1 MVTKRRED
9 VARTGKRLPATAWAA
24 TGATAGN
31 GQTDL
36 SEDERRRMIAEA
48 AYFRAA
54 GRGFAPGGELEDWL
68 AAQREVDAL
77 LAAGRLGR
85 QPFGAMGIGPG
96 AKRIG
101 ALVETPPAE
110 ATAR

>member
-1 MVTKRRED
+1 MVTRRREN
-9 VARTGKRLPATAWAA
+9 VAGAGKRLPATEGKAMDVT
-24 TGATAGN
+24 TGN
-31 GQTDL
+31 SQTVF

-54 GRGFAPGGELEDWL
+54 RREFAPGGELEDWL

-77 LAAGRLGR
+77 LEAGRLGR
-85 QPFGAMGIGPG
+85 QPFGTEDIGPG

-101 ALVETPPAE
+101 PLAETPPAE

>member
-1 MVTKRRED
+1 MVTRRRED
-9 VARTGKRLPATAWAA
+9 VARTGKRLPATAGTAM
-24 TGATAGN
+24 GATAGN
-31 GQTDL
+31 SQTDF

-54 GRGFAPGGELEDWL
+54 RRGFAPGGELEDWL
-68 AAQREVDAL
+68 AAEREVYAL
-77 LAAGRLGR
+77 TGAGRLVR
-85 QPFGAMGIGPG
+85 QPFGTEAIGPV

-101 ALVETPPAE
+101 ALPETPPAE

>member
-1 MVTKRRED
+1 M
-9 VARTGKRLPATAWAA
+9 
-24 TGATAGN
+24 GATAGN
-31 GQTDL
+31 SQTDF
-36 SEDERRRMIAEA
+36 SEDERRRMIAKA

-54 GRGFAPGGELEDWL
+54 QRGFAPGGELEDWL

-77 LAAGRLGR
+77 LEAGRLGR
-85 QPFGAMGIGPG
+85 QPFGTEAIGLG

-101 ALVETPPAE
+101 PLAETPPAE

>member
-1 MVTKRRED
+1 M
-9 VARTGKRLPATAWAA
+9 
-24 TGATAGN
+24 GATAGN
-31 GQTDL
+31 SQTDF

-77 LAAGRLGR
+77 LEAGRLAQRPIGTE
-85 QPFGAMGIGPG
+85 GIGPG

-101 ALVETPPAE
+101 PLAETPPAE

>member
-1 MVTKRRED
+1 MTRSAKGMAETEGAAMGVTTGNS
-9 VARTGKRLPATAWAA
+9 RT
-24 TGATAGN
+24 
-31 GQTDL
+31 DF

-77 LAAGRLGR
+77 LEAGRLGQ
-85 QPFGAMGIGPG
+85 QPFGTMGIRPC

>member
-9 VARTGKRLPATAWAA
+9 VARSRKRLPATAGVATAA
-24 TGATAGN
+24 TSGN
-31 GQTDL
+31 SQTDF
-36 SEDERRRMIAEA
+36 SEVERRRMIAEV

-54 GRGFAPGGELEDWL
+54 RRGFAPGGELEDWL
-68 AAQREVDAL
+68 AAEREVNAL
-77 LAAGRLGR
+77 TEAGRLAR
-85 QPFGAMGIGPG
+85 QPFGTMGIGPG

-101 ALVETPPAE
+101 ALPETPPAE